1 MNNSNKFGKD
11 FWNERWQKGET
22 GWDMGSPSTPLKE
35 YIDGLDSNED
45 KYLKIL
51 IPGCGN
57 AYEAEYLN
65 AKGFRNVYVVDFAKK
80 ALDEFAT
87 RVPGFP
93 KDHLICSDFFE
104 LSEKNF
110 DLILEQTFFCAINPI
125 MRIRYAEK
133 MFELLAPKGK
143 LVGLLFNDPKLGID
157 PETSGP
163 PFGGNEKIY
172 RAILSPY
179 FSFDKFE
186 PATNSIAP
194 RAGRELFIN
203 LHRRDKISNHV

>member
-1 MNNSNKFGKD
+1 MSTLTDFGKE
-11 FWNERWQKGET
+11 FWSERWKNGDT

-35 YIDGLDSNED
+35 YIDTIVSNEN

-65 AKGFRNVYVVDFAKK
+65 SLGFRNVYVVDFAEK
-80 ALDEFAT
+80 ALQEFSK

-93 KDHLICSDFFE
+93 KDHLINGDFFE
-104 LSEKNF
+104 LCEKNF
-110 DLILEQTFFCAINPI
+110 DLILEQTFFCAIHPSL
-125 MRIRYAEK
+125 RTRYAEK
-133 MFELLAPKGK
+133 MFELLSRKGK
-143 LVGLLFNDPKLGID
+143 LVGVLFIDPKLNFD
-157 PETSGP
+157 HP
-163 PFGGNEKIY
+163 PFGGNEKMY
-172 RAILSPY
+172 RAIFAPY
-179 FSFDKFE
+179 FTFDKFE

-203 LHRRDKISNHV
+203 LHRKDKISNHG